1 MPGLSTGMSWRILLV
16 CYRVAGGLAV
26 RGARNN
32 NSQEPATWSLT
43 MPGPATRLSPAPA
56 APLRRNNSQE
66 QAAMPGPGRP
76 SRPGA
81 RATRLRWHCASE
93 NGIYRWLTSQQAR
106 ARVLLKDFRIAD
118 VASQRLDG
126 PVA

>member
-1 MPGLSTGMSWRILLV
+1 MRRGV
-16 CYRVAGGLAV
+16 VAI
-26 RGARNN
+26 
-32 NSQEPATWSLT
+32 
-43 MPGPATRLSPAPA
+43 
-56 APLRRNNSQE
+56 
-66 QAAMPGPGRP
+66 
-76 SRPGA
+76 
-81 RATRLRWHCASE
+81 E